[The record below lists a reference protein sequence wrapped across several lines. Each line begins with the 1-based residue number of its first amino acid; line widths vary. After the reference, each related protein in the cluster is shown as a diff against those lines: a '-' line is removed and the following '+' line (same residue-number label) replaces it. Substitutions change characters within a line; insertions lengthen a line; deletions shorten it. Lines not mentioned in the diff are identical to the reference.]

1 MVFDDSAV
9 LLPMSSLDMGS
20 RTARADKPTG
30 PTARRQEKKIFRV
43 RCEERA
49 KEPHFEE
56 VRYMLPWIEIW
67 ALKNDWT
74 LKRTIMTKNARK
86 TW

>member
-1 MVFDDSAV
+1 MIVATRVSDSLLIVMVFDGSAV

-49 KEPHFEE
+49 KEPHF
-56 VRYMLPWIEIW
+56 
-67 ALKNDWT
+67 
-74 LKRTIMTKNARK
+74 
-86 TW
+86 